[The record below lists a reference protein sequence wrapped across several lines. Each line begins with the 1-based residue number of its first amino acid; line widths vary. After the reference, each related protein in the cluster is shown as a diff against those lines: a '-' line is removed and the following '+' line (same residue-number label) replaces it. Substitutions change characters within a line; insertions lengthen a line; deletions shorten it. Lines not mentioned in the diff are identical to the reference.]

1 MEEEQSMFEVF
12 SPECK
17 SGVSNGEG
25 WAWFYHSEL
34 KREKETGKT
43 DGLVHCIASPVP

>member
-1 MEEEQSMFEVF
+1 MFEVF

-25 WAWFYHSEL
+25 LAWFDHGEL
-34 KREKETGKT
+34 KREKEQHRRGGDKR
-43 DGLVHCIASPVP
+43 GN

>member
-1 MEEEQSMFEVF
+1 MFEVF

-25 WAWFYHSEL
+25 LAWFDHGEL
-34 KREKETGKT
+34 KRERSRQDRE
-43 DGLVHCIASPVP
+43 LAHHIAQCHEWQ

>member
-1 MEEEQSMFEVF
+1 MFEVF

-25 WAWFYHSEL
+25 RAWFDHGEL
-34 KREKETGKT
+34 KREKEQTR
-43 DGLVHCIASPVP
+43 